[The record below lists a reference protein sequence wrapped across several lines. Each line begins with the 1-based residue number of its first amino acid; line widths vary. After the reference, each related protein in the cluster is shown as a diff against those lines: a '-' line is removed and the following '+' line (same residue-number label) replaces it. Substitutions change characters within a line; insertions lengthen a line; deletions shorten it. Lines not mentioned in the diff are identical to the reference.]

1 MTKFEVHGLGKRF
14 FRHWVFRNLEF
25 SIQEGERVLLC
36 GDNGSGKSTLM
47 RILSGQLTPSEGT
60 LQLFVDGKEIDPEL
74 YYRHLSWSG
83 PYMELY
89 TDLTLKEAIEL
100 HASFRPMLAAPKEVL
115 KLLQLEDHVNKLL
128 KHFSSG
134 MLHRVKVGLAILTK
148 SRLLL
153 LDEATTNMDA
163 GNSQLVVDLMDRFLD
178 GRMLIYASNKPEEF
192 TLFERRVE
200 M

>member
-1 MTKFEVHGLGKRF
+1 MTKLEVHGLGKRF
-14 FRHWVFRNLEF
+14 FRHWVFRNLAF

-47 RILSGQLTPSEGT
+47 RMLSGQLTPSEGT
-60 LQLFVDGKEIDPEL
+60 LQLFIDDKEIDPEL

-89 TDLTLKEAIEL
+89 TDLSLKEAITL
-100 HASFRPMLAAPKEVL
+100 HANFRPMLATPNEVL
-115 KLLQLEDHVNKLL
+115 KLLQLEDHANKLL

-192 TLFERRVE
+192 GLFQRRIE

>member
-1 MTKFEVHGLGKRF
+1 MTKLEVSGLGKRF
-14 FRHWVFRNLEF
+14 FRHWVFRNLDF
-25 SIQEGERVLLC
+25 TIGEGERVLLC

-47 RILSGQLTPSEGT
+47 RILSGQLTPTEGT
-60 LQLFVDGKEIDPEL
+60 MQLYIDGKEIDPES
-74 YYRHLSWSG
+74 YYQHLSWSG

-89 TDLTLKEAIEL
+89 TDLTLKEAVDL
-100 HASFRPMLAAPKEVL
+100 HASFRPMLAKPQEVL
-115 KLLQLEDHVNKLL
+115 KLLQLEDHAGKLL

-192 TLFERRVE
+192 ALFERRVE

>member
-163 GNSQLVVDLMDRFLD
+163 GNSQLVVDLMDRYE
-178 GRMLIYASNKPEEF
+178 I
-192 TLFERRVE
+192 
-200 M
+200 

>member
-192 TLFERRVE
+192 GLFERRVE

>member
-1 MTKFEVHGLGKRF
+1 MTKLEVSGLGKRF
-14 FRHWVFRNLEF
+14 FRHWVFRNLDF
-25 SIQEGERVLLC
+25 KIDEGERVLLC

-47 RILSGQLTPSEGT
+47 RILSGQLTPTEGT
-60 LQLFVDGKEIDPEL
+60 LQLFIDGKEIDPES
-74 YYRHLSWSG
+74 YYQHLAWSG

-89 TDLTLKEAIEL
+89 TDLTLKEAIDL

-115 KLLQLEDHVNKLL
+115 KLLQLEDHAGKLL

-192 TLFERRVE
+192 ALFERKLVL
-200 M
+200 

>member
-1 MTKFEVHGLGKRF
+1 MTKLEVSGLGKRF
-14 FRHWVFRNLEF
+14 FRHWVFRNLDF
-25 SIQEGERVLLC
+25 KIDEGERVLLC

-47 RILSGQLTPSEGT
+47 RILSGQLTPTEGT
-60 LQLFVDGKEIDPEL
+60 LQLFIDGKEIDPES
-74 YYRHLSWSG
+74 YYQHLAWSG

-89 TDLTLKEAIEL
+89 TDLTLKEAIDL

-115 KLLQLEDHVNKLL
+115 KLLQLEDHAGKLL

-192 TLFERRVE
+192 ALFERRVE

>member
-1 MTKFEVHGLGKRF
+1 
-14 FRHWVFRNLEF
+14 
-25 SIQEGERVLLC
+25 
-36 GDNGSGKSTLM
+36 
-47 RILSGQLTPSEGT
+47 
-60 LQLFVDGKEIDPEL
+60 
-74 YYRHLSWSG
+74 
-83 PYMELY
+83 MELY
-89 TDLTLKEAIEL
+89 TDLSLKEAISL
-100 HASFRPMLAAPKEVL
+100 HANFRPMLAAPHEVL
-115 KLLQLEDHVNKLL
+115 KLLQLEDHANKLL

-192 TLFERRVE
+192 GLFERRVE